1 MSKAEEINC
10 LKSVYEAF
18 VLGIGPAVDF
28 DNTNGNIRKALQSYW
43 PNSNPNDFPDFFFE
57 GGAIEHF
64 LIGTSKETRKGSAFK
79 AAQREEKN
87 AAAVFSEQQKAA
99 FLSSTPLPGSFGTS
113 CFQTKYEG
121 FSYGEFLRSLE
132 RNIGNHI
139 HSLRK
144 NQKEY
149 GDVIFVLEQQTPRL
163 CIYEEGSFAHFYL
176 MSEDRNALAILSK
189 YAENVQYVIYFSGDS
204 VEAIDLKRISEMM
217 PKSKENLDVR
227 GGRLIESHLTIYI
240 DF

>member
-18 VLGIGPAVDF
+18 VLGTGPAVDF
-28 DNTNGNIRKALQSYW
+28 DNTNGKIRKALQSCC

-79 AAQREEKN
+79 VAQQEEKN
-87 AAAVFSEQQKAA
+87 AAAVFFEKQKAA
-99 FLSSTPLPGSFGTS
+99 FLSSTALPGSFGTS
-113 CFQTKYEG
+113 YFQTKYEG

-149 GDVIFVLEQQTPRL
+149 GDVFFVLEQQTPRM
-163 CIYEEGSFAHFYL
+163 CIYEEGSFARFYL
-176 MSEDRNALAILSK
+176 MSEDRNALAVLSK

-217 PKSKENLDVR
+217 LESKENLDIR
-227 GGRLIESHLTIYI
+227 GGRLNESQLAIYR
-240 DF
+240 DC